1 MAIIRHTSALLFI
14 LVLSGC
20 ATLGGNSQSRGIL
33 HGHVSSEQMVPV
45 RVYIHQPGKMH
56 WGPFGLTARVQ
67 RDGSFVITDVPP
79 GNYYLG
85 GVSDGVTVYQLSRLQ
100 GPMVNLGAGD
110 VGYLGTQRIS
120 GSAMA
125 LREGGTLDMESQ
137 PRPDENELL
146 RRLADRFENTEWQ
159 RPVLRKLDRNLSSDE
174 AQPAQ
179 K

>member
-1 MAIIRHTSALLFI
+1 MSQLRQWFILLFASTLI
-14 LVLSGC
+14 AC
-20 ATLGGNSQSRGIL
+20 ATFGGNSQERGLL
-33 HGHVSSEQMVPV
+33 HGHISSEQMVPV

-67 RDGSFVITDVPP
+67 RDGSFVLTDVPP

-110 VGYLGTQRIS
+110 IGYLGTQRIS

-137 PRPDENELL
+137 ARPDENELL
-146 RRLADRFENTEWQ
+146 RRLADHFENTEWQ
-159 RPVLRKLDRNLSSDE
+159 RPVLRKLDRNLSRD
-174 AQPAQ
+174 PAHPVQ
-179 K
+179 E

>member
-1 MAIIRHTSALLFI
+1 MPRLRYI
-14 LVLSGC
+14 VLIFLCLGLTGC
-20 ATLGGNSQSRGIL
+20 ATLGGNSHTRGIL
-33 HGHVSSEQMVPV
+33 HGHISSEQMVPV

-67 RDGSFVITDVPP
+67 RDGSFVLTDVPP

-85 GVSDGVTVYQLSRLQ
+85 GVSDGVTIYQLSRLQ
-100 GPMVNLGAGD
+100 GPMVNLGAGN

-146 RRLADRFENTEWQ
+146 RRLADRFEKTEWQ
-159 RPVLRKLDRNLSSDE
+159 RPVLRKLDRYLSGDE
-174 AQPAQ
+174 APTEQE
-179 K
+179 